1 VSHPCKRF
9 HHGRWECTNVLDD
22 RKKVMNLIFITLLMC
37 DHNHDNNEKLVFPLF
52 LSLLI
57 RVSSVFW
64 AYPSSFFLHGVPKL
78 TSFRHASDRHS
89 GHHFNLGHFPSSFPT
104 PDDASILACIPVT
117 NPFTTLSWPL
127 RSSSHFQSF
136 RCKAISWTT
145 ILFPKY
151 YKQYVIPVPSDC

>member
-1 VSHPCKRF
+1 
-9 HHGRWECTNVLDD
+9 
-22 RKKVMNLIFITLLMC
+22 MC

-117 NPFTTLSWPL
+117 NPFTTLS
-127 RSSSHFQSF
+127 
-136 RCKAISWTT
+136 
-145 ILFPKY
+145 
-151 YKQYVIPVPSDC
+151 